1 MNLSRSLIVE
11 GLRNPDLAWRML
23 TRRPF
28 LAGRL
33 REFLVEL
40 TGETE
45 ERIDSYVEEVSNSTI
60 EQTLESELARYP
72 RMGSATASH
81 GRILYALC
89 RSLKPRTL
97 VETGVFSGISSAY
110 LLYAIQKNG
119 LGHLYSIDLPDPF
132 LATHGKEPGFAV
144 PDSLKDG
151 WTLDLGSSSDL
162 LESLLEKLGSIDFF
176 FHDSLHTYEN
186 MIFELSVSWKYLHQG
201 GLVISDNIDDN
212 DAFRDFSAKTLVKA
226 STLKYLI
233 SDYGALRKN

>member
-1 MNLSRSLIVE
+1 MNLSKSQILE
-11 GLRNPDLAWRML
+11 GLKNPDLVLRML
-23 TRRPF
+23 VRRPF
-28 LAGRL
+28 LGDRV

-45 ERIDSYVEEVSNSTI
+45 DSIDSYVKEVSDSPI
-60 EQTLESELARYP
+60 ERTLEGELARYP

-89 RSLKPRTL
+89 RSLRPHTL

-110 LLYAIQKNG
+110 ILYAIQRNG
-119 LGHLYSIDLPDPF
+119 LGHLYSIDLPDRF
-132 LATHGKEPGFAV
+132 LSTYRKKPGFAV
-144 PDSLKDG
+144 PDGLRKK
-151 WTLDLGSSSDL
+151 WTLHLGSSSDL
-162 LESLLEKLGSIDFF
+162 LEPLLNKLGSIDFF

-186 MIFELSVSWKYLHQG
+186 MMFELSVSWKHLRQG
-201 GLVISDNIDDN
+201 GIVISDNIDDN
-212 DAFRDFSAKTLVKA
+212 KAFLDFCAKTLVKA